1 MSRISITQRGS
12 AAAADP
18 AVSGPEELRRPAG
31 RPVPRRPW
39 WAVFQR
45 PFWAR
50 NAIWLEPAGPVPREL
65 RGGWVAGPVLA
76 AAVAAFAAAQYA
88 IGRPVAAAAWLAI
101 APLLGSLAL
110 RPVRTTLLAVWTVL
124 LGLGLALEARGL
136 AGRLASSL
144 AVLVL
149 LSGFAVANSVLRY
162 AAQRR
167 LSQVRAV
174 ARVAQ
179 SALLR
184 EVPASVA
191 AAQLASRYLSASA
204 EAQVGGD
211 VIEVIA
217 DEANPRWL
225 VGDTRG
231 KGLPAARLAS
241 VAATSFR
248 DACAEP
254 GLPLMEVARSVD
266 LSVTRAADEE
276 DFVTAVFAELD
287 PRGWI
292 QLVNCG
298 HPAPLRLS
306 TDGELMPLNP
316 AAFAAPLGL
325 HPDLRVSTFSVR
337 TGDRLV
343 FFTDG
348 LLEARDQT
356 GRFFRLDQQI
366 ETLRRPD
373 LQAAA
378 DELLDR
384 LRAHTRH
391 RLDDD
396 VAVLLAELTLTDPAS
411 YQSAA
416 AGQQPAA
423 ALCPGSPGGGG
434 VPDGEQAIPHDR
446 GPLGPPGHRGVVGDD
461 DEREATLAP
470 QLFQERHNLVARTFV
485 EVAGGL
491 VREEHSWSLD
501 QGPRDSN
508 PLLLAARQL
517 GRQMPGPLV
526 QPDLSQRLP
535 GALLPVP
542 SVRVERDQRGLDVLL
557 SGQGGDEVE
566 GLEDEADR
574 GGADLGELAF
584 PQAGQVLAVQFHGSR
599 GRAVKGAEDLQQGA
613 LAVTRRPLDRQPV
626 AVLDDHIHAPQCV
639 HDSAALRVIL
649 GNFGKPVRKVSL
661 R

>member
-1 MSRISITQRGS
+1 VSRITITQRGS
-12 AAAADP
+12 AAADA
-18 AVSGPEELRRPAG
+18 AVSGPEELRRGMA

-45 PFWAR
+45 SFWAG
-50 NAIWLEPAGPVPREL
+50 NGIWLEPAGPVTGEL

-110 RPVRTTLLAVWTVL
+110 RPVRTTLLALWTVL
-124 LGLGLALEARGL
+124 LGLGLALEARGP

-149 LSGFAVANSVLRY
+149 LSGFAVANSVLRC

-167 LSQVRAV
+167 LGQARAV

-184 EVPASVA
+184 EVPRSVA
-191 AAQLASRYLSASA
+191 AAQFASRYLSASA

-217 DEANPRWL
+217 DGANPRWL

-231 KGLPAARLAS
+231 KGLPAVRLAS

-254 GLPLMEVARSVD
+254 GLSLTEIARSVD
-266 LSVTRAADEE
+266 LSVTRAAGEE
-276 DFVTAVFAELD
+276 DFVTGVFAELD

-348 LLEARDQT
+348 LLEARDRA

-411 YQSAA
+411 HQSAA

-423 ALCPGSPGGGG
+423 ALCPGRPGGGG

-446 GPLGPPGHRGVVGDD
+446 DPLGPPGHRGVVGDD

-584 PQAGQVLAVQFHGSR
+584 PQAGQVLAVQFHGAR

-639 HDSAALRVIL
+639 HDSAALR
-649 GNFGKPVRKVSL
+649 
-661 R
+661 